1 MSIIFERHEH
11 LGHSG
16 YSTFNLPAP
25 GTVFFGTSA
34 AISGQSL
41 WIVGGTGDLIPPKP
55 SGASWV
61 TDAVDDMLDWLN
73 QGQGWDSYGAERI
86 SAKAVSNAAGILR
99 ELSGFGVPRPFITGD
114 ADGGISAAWE
124 SDRYS
129 VQLDFFA
136 SGITLFYWD
145 KYRDE
150 QAEGPL
156 ELTMNKLGP
165 ILWYLSHGRD
175 GM

>member
-1 MSIIFERHEH
+1 MSIMHERRGH
-11 LGHSG
+11 LAQSGHSAFDMHG
-16 YSTFNLPAP
+16 P
-25 GTVFFGTSA
+25 GTVAFGTSA
-34 AISGQSL
+34 AISGHSL
-41 WIVGGTGDLIPPKP
+41 WIVGGTGGLIPPKP
-55 SGASWV
+55 TGASWV
-61 TDAVDDMLDWLN
+61 SDAVDDMLDWLN
-73 QGQGWDSYGAERI
+73 QGEGWDSYGAERI
-86 SAKAVSNAAGILR
+86 SPAAVSKAAEILR
-99 ELSGFGVPRPFITGD
+99 ELSCYGVPRPFVTGE

-129 VQLDFFA
+129 VQLDFYT

-156 ELTMNKLGP
+156 ELTMEKFGP

-175 GM
+175 EA